1 MSLPSEKQQCM
12 YWDKWL
18 LAFGLK
24 AKETAGR
31 GGECGAGGGGPFS
44 RAHPQLIIA
53 RKNVDLAESNPP
65 MFEGR

>member
-31 GGECGAGGGGPFS
+31 GGECGAGGSFLTRPSPVDYCQEECGPS
-44 RAHPQLIIA
+44 
-53 RKNVDLAESNPP
+53 
-65 MFEGR
+65 

>member
-24 AKETAGR
+24 RQQGEVGSVGR
-31 GGECGAGGGGPFS
+31 GGPFS

>member
-1 MSLPSEKQQCM
+1 MSLPSEKQQCI

-31 GGECGAGGGGPFS
+31 CGECEAGGGPFS
-44 RAHPQLIIA
+44 RANSQLIIA

-65 MFEGR
+65 MFEGK

>member
-1 MSLPSEKQQCM
+1 MSLPSEKQQCRHM

-31 GGECGAGGGGPFS
+31 CGECRGRGVLSHVPIPTDYCQKECGPS
-44 RAHPQLIIA
+44 
-53 RKNVDLAESNPP
+53 
-65 MFEGR
+65 

>member
-1 MSLPSEKQQCM
+1 MSLPSEKQQCI

-31 GGECGAGGGGPFS
+31 CGECEAGGVLSHAPIPS
-44 RAHPQLIIA
+44 
-53 RKNVDLAESNPP
+53 
-65 MFEGR
+65 